1 MWHLRHP
8 SSGYVQGTNDIVTPF
23 VVVFLS
29 DFVEINMDTLDL
41 PADFDKV
48 REEELREVEAD
59 SYWCLSKILD
69 RILDNY
75 TSSWPGIQ
83 KSFGRMK
90 EVIKR
95 VDPELLLHFE
105 DQDIDLYHMYFKWVT
120 CLLLRQFSV
129 KIGLRLFDTYLSDE
143 NNYFTF
149 SLYILAAIILKY
161 SKKFKGMNF
170 EDMMIFQQNMPTKQ
184 WQEED
189 LATVIAEAYVYQNY
203 FHSK

>member
-1 MWHLRHP
+1 MRHP
-8 SSGYVQGTNDIVTPF
+8 SSGYVQGINDIVTPF